1 MSIEAE
7 VFIAPQD
14 GPNKVLESETIGA
27 NDSKIFDDSS
37 LPAKVFVACDLDGRG
52 GAVIIQNPEDVE
64 AKIYESMDDKH
75 GKFLNPEKPIRLSI
89 GQEVLLWS
97 YNTEKE
103 LSFYVDDSGDGVPI
117 EPLAIIASS

>member
-7 VFIAPQD
+7 VFIAPQN
-14 GPNKVLESETIGA
+14 GPNKVLKSETIAA

-37 LPAKVFVACDLDGRG
+37 LPAKVFVACDLDGKG
-52 GAVIIQNPEDVE
+52 GAVIIQDPEGVE
-64 AKIYESMDDKH
+64 ARLYEDMDDKN
-75 GKFLNPEKPIRLSI
+75 GRPLNPEKPIRLRI

-97 YNTEKE
+97 YSTEKQ
-103 LSFYVDDSGDGVPI
+103 LSFYVDDSGDEVPL